1 MFVLF
6 EYQRATLAVGPLIIT
21 SAHEEV
27 IDFTKPFD
35 TVSLTLVMKKS
46 PHLSDESGDGVA
58 CVLLFLLRPLSWVVW
73 TLLVGVFLT
82 AGVLL
87 YAVDRLTE
95 ARSSDAQRTCGTLMD
110 SFWYV
115 FSSMVLH
122 TPFSLPP
129 STTTTTTTPP
139 HRSSVGG
146 RLLIGALWWFSLIT
160 VTSYAANLAAMITLS
175 RLETDDIHSLGDLM
189 QRHPRLR
196 FLSVNSSDVGAFLRS
211 SLLAV
216 EDPNFRQ
223 MWNSY
228 QSSRAG
234 RADDVSWAAVGSLSE
249 GLAAIRQGHREQAFI
264 HETGSL
270 SRHLSSANEDC
281 RFLRLTLPR
290 YGVGYGL
297 GTQKDFPFLT
307 DFNIAIT
314 SLKMDGTLRE
324 LRNK

>member
-1 MFVLF
+1 
-6 EYQRATLAVGPLIIT
+6 
-21 SAHEEV
+21 
-27 IDFTKPFD
+27 
-35 TVSLTLVMKKS
+35 MKKS
-46 PHLSDESGDGVA
+46 SHLSDESGDGVA
-58 CVLLFLLRPLSWVVW
+58 CVLLFLLRPLSWIVW
-73 TLLVGVFLT
+73 TLLFGVFLT
-82 AGVLL
+82 AGIML

-95 ARSSDAQRTCGTLMD
+95 ARSSDAAQRTCGTLMD

-122 TPFSLPP
+122 TPFPLPP
-129 STTTTTTTPP
+129 STTTPR
-139 HRSSVGG
+139 RSSVGG

-175 RLETDDIHSLGDLM
+175 RLETEDIHSLGDLM

-196 FLSVNSSDVGAFLRS
+196 FLSVNTSDVGAFLRS

-228 QSSRAG
+228 QSSSSRGTG
-234 RADDVSWAAVGSLSE
+234 RADDVDASWTAVGSLSE
-249 GLAAIRQGHREQAFI
+249 GLAAIRQGHRELAFI
-264 HETGSL
+264 HETGAL
-270 SRHLSSANEDC
+270 SRHLSAANEDC
-281 RFLRLTLPR
+281 QFLRLTLPR